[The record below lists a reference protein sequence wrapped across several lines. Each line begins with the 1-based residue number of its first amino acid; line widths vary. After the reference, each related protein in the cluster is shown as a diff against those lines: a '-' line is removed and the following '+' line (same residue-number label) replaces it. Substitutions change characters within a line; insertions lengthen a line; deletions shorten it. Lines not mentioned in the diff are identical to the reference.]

1 MRKGAIGFTLIEL
14 LVTVTV
20 VLLMSVSLLIL
31 LGPSR
36 WQTRHGF
43 CSGLR
48 VKPGDEPSESVE
60 TKVQPLFRQI
70 LRGRKRQ

>member
-36 WQTRHGF
+36 WQTRYGF
-43 CSGLR
+43 WSGLR

>member
-1 MRKGAIGFTLIEL
+1 MRKGAVGFTLIEL
-14 LVTVTV
+14 LVTLTV

-36 WQTRHGF
+36 GKHDMASE
-43 CSGLR
+43 SGLR

>member
-1 MRKGAIGFTLIEL
+1 MRKGALGFTLIEL
-14 LVTVTV
+14 LVTLTV
-20 VLLMSVSLLIL
+20 ALFMSVSLLIL

-43 CSGLR
+43 WLGLR
-48 VKPGDEPSESVE
+48 VKPGDEPSECVE
-60 TKVQPLFRQI
+60 AKVQPLFRQI